1 MAKIEALFTKSLTF
15 LSLILNFTPTPLL
28 GIPKKYSPINRRPSN
43 AQSRTRKSNLDHQ
56 LLINRTE
63 TSLTFSFDQ
72 ASRSRCGVVREEDGV
87 LSAVVVVQP
96 HTVIQRKGDKAVQI
110 LCYFETGEKVVTNSY
125 DVVAK

>member
-1 MAKIEALFTKSLTF
+1 MAKIEASFTKSLTF
-15 LSLILNFTPTPLL
+15 LILNLTFPPPLL
-28 GIPKKYSPINRRPSN
+28 GIPEKYIPIDRPPSN

-72 ASRSRCGVVREEDGV
+72 TSRSRCGVVREEDGV
-87 LSAVVVVQP
+87 LSAVVVVQHHP
-96 HTVIQRKGDKAVQI
+96 VIQRKGDIAVQI